1 MTQRPRTSISTP
13 PSAYRGPWMHT
24 ANASDPALAL
34 GLGRPQTARHHSD
47 RFGLSTSR
55 RSTQPVHYSH
65 SPDMFSQEPSG
76 SSTPKTALKVFTS
89 VKRSFSSSVA
99 KKGGQPSAAFTS
111 STAEETAAA
120 QIRMTETPASSKPPT
135 VQQIAAGFVTGL
147 RPTRPSLARQ
157 MSSPLPPPP
166 ARSSLKRPINSGAS
180 SASSASLA
188 STSLMS
194 TSTRTGSTTT
204 AATSVASSHRAR
216 PRFSI
221 KDALFRRSG
230 SASPTPI
237 VPSVPKA
244 VRFHVDRSPVV
255 EQMPLPPTK

>member
-1 MTQRPRTSISTP
+1 MTQRPRTSTSTP
-13 PSAYRGPWMHT
+13 PSSFRDPWTYT

-47 RFGLSTSR
+47 RFGLPTPR

-65 SPDMFSQEPSG
+65 SPDMLSQDPSG
-76 SSTPKTALKVFTS
+76 PSTPKAALKVFTS
-89 VKRSFSSSVA
+89 VKRSFSSAVA
-99 KKGGQPSAAFTS
+99 KKPAGPSATFTS
-111 STAEETAAA
+111 LTAEETAAA
-120 QIRMTETPASSKPPT
+120 QIRITEMPGSSKPPT

-147 RPTRPSLARQ
+147 RPTRTPLARQ
-157 MSSPLPPPP
+157 ISAPLPPPP
-166 ARSSLKRPINSGAS
+166 ARSSLKKPLNSGAS

-204 AATSVASSHRAR
+204 AATSVASSRRAR

-237 VPSVPKA
+237 LPSVPKA

-255 EQMPLPPTK
+255 EQTPLPPTQ